1 MENRIRWIHLSDFH
15 VGKDNYE
22 TIKIFNHILKG
33 ITNQR
38 TENFEPDFVFITGDI
53 ANKGNEK
60 EYEIFNDEFLEP
72 LCKILEIQSPLNKIF
87 IVPGNHDLERKYV
100 KDLNYE
106 DHLGSVNSF
115 FNCDIKGKEEREIH
129 HSRAF
134 KNFSEYTLMANLN
147 KLNWLDSNNGFFVE
161 KMKKNNVHV
170 GIVGINT
177 AWLSKSESDEKKL
190 TPGLDLVEKALI
202 EINDCDLK
210 LVLGHHPLSW
220 FNEDHKKTIETIFS
234 DNNVLYIHGHL
245 HKNRVQPLSNGVNGF
260 LEIQSGAGFQIK
272 EYASSLWKNGYVW
285 AEVDL
290 KENCIYLQPRYWKST
305 EKRWGVSDDLHED
318 AKHLTQY
325 HRDNWWRFLIPTRR
339 EEVFLNKIPTND
351 KSKIELSQGWE
362 FIDETYFNKR
372 EGKDTDQL
380 LLNFFDGAVPILN
393 REFLTKLPQRNG
405 LSIIVDNIN
414 QQSTLNK
421 VSISLITG
429 AGGEGKTTCLYQS
442 ILYFFSQEDWIILW
456 NQNNNKIQLETLNSL
471 PENKKILFAS
481 DDADLLV
488 KNLKDVLEWLLK
500 SKKEFN
506 IHFLLSCRE
515 TDWNESEG
523 NKVDWKLLCNYKSVI
538 LGKLNLEESRKIVSL
553 WSNYQKKGLKDM
565 YGLTIEEAA
574 LKLQKATE
582 DVRGKGDGA
591 FLGGMLKVRFSNG
604 LKDHVRNILLN
615 LKDKKIDS
623 SSYTLLD
630 AYSIIAFMHIE
641 GLNNLS
647 YPILSQYI
655 FNDPEKNIRGKI
667 ITPLGREAAATPS
680 GDFIYTRHSSI
691 ARETRI
697 LLVEEFNINP
707 EEIYVTLASV
717 AIYAREKV
725 NIPKYSFWNYE
736 YPEYFLKNEQT
747 YLAIKIAEKEHQIL
761 PNDKFIFSNLTKLYR
776 KTEDDDLAI
785 KLFHS
790 VKDCKIFDRILYY
803 EWSIVELTQNNT
815 LLSAILVAT
824 SLSDFLSEP
833 IKNDTARLAFN
844 SIIGTFNSLYND
856 YSNRKFKV
864 TVDSATKIA
873 LLFPENI
880 NDVSNIKSFID
891 NESNELDYKQL
902 LTNITEGFSSLYD
915 YITIDSHLMEKLP
928 IKAEMSFDKLHLL
941 VKNKLE

>member
-1 MENRIRWIHLSDFH
+1 MEKKIRWIHLSDFH
-15 VGKDNYE
+15 TGKDNYE
-22 TIKIFNHILKG
+22 TIKIFKHILSG
-33 ITNQR
+33 ITRQIR
-38 TENFEPDFVFITGDI
+38 DISEPDFVFITGDI
-53 ANKGNEK
+53 ANKGNEN
-60 EYEIFNDEFLEP
+60 EYITFNDEFLEP
-72 LCKILEIQSPLNKIF
+72 LCKILKIESPLNKIF
-87 IVPGNHDLERKYV
+87 IVPGNHDLERKFV
-100 KDLNYE
+100 KDLNY
-106 DHLGSVNSF
+106 DNHLNGSNSF

-129 HSRAF
+129 HVRAF
-134 KNFSEYTLMANLN
+134 KNFSEYIYMANFN
-147 KLNWLDSNNGFFVE
+147 KTSWLDSNDGFFTE
-161 KMKKNNVHV
+161 KIKKNDILV

-177 AWLSKSESDEKKL
+177 AWLSKDESDEKKL
-190 TPGLDLVEKALI
+190 TPGLDLVEKALSSI
-202 EINDCDLK
+202 DDCDLK
-210 LVLGHHPLSW
+210 LVLGHHPLLW
-220 FNEDHKKTIETIFS
+220 FNETHKETIERMFS

-245 HKNRVQPLSNGVNGF
+245 HKNRVQPLSNGLNDF
-260 LEIQSGAGFQIK
+260 LEIQSGASFQIK
-272 EYASSLWKNGYVW
+272 EHTESLWKNGYVW

-290 KENCIYLQPRYWKST
+290 KENYIYLQPRYWKHT
-305 EKRWGVSDDLHED
+305 ERRWGVSDDLHED
-318 AKHLTQY
+318 AKYLTEV
-325 HRDNWWRFLIPTRR
+325 HRDNWWRFSIPTKK
-339 EEVFLNKIPTND
+339 EKNLPDKIIDDEP
-351 KSKIELSQGWE
+351 KIELSQGWE
-362 FIDETYFNKR
+362 IIDESYFSKR
-372 EGKDTDQL
+372 ESKDTDQL
-380 LLNFFDGAVPILN
+380 LLSFFDGAVPILN
-393 REFLTKLPQRNG
+393 REFLTKLPQRDG

-414 QQSTLNK
+414 QQSASNK

-442 ILYFFSQEDWIILW
+442 ILYFFGQEDWIILW

-471 PENKKILFAS
+471 PKNKKILFAS

-488 KNLKDVLEWLLK
+488 KNLKDVLDWLSK

-553 WSNYQKKGLKDM
+553 WSNYQKRGLKDM

-655 FNDPEKNIRGKI
+655 FNNPEKNIRGKI

-736 YPEYFLKNEQT
+736 YPEYFLRNEQT
-747 YLAIKIAEKEHQIL
+747 YLAIKIAEKEHQML

-785 KLFHS
+785 KLYHS
-790 VKDCKIFDRILYY
+790 VEDCKIFDRILYY
-803 EWSIVELTQNNT
+803 EWSIVELKQNNT
-815 LLSAILVAT
+815 LLSAILLAT

-833 IKNDTARLAFN
+833 VKNDTARLGFT
-844 SIIGTFNSLYND
+844 SIVGIFSSLYND
-856 YSNRKFKV
+856 YSNKKFKI
-864 TVDSATKIA
+864 TVDSATKIV
-873 LLFPENI
+873 LLFPENN
-880 NDVSNIKSFID
+880 NDDGSNIISFID
-891 NESNELDYKQL
+891 KGLNYKQL
-902 LTNITEGFSSLYD
+902 LSNIIEGFSSLYD
-915 YITIDSHLMEKLP
+915 YISIDSHLMEKLP
-928 IKAEMSFDKLHLL
+928 VKSEMSFDKLHTLIE
-941 VKNKLE
+941 NKLG